1 MQKQLTDKQIWRI
14 WINEYNLLVRSGFSH
29 AEAVLKADALAATKR
44 AQTREAADNTNAT
57 YWCQSIG
64 RRVTVPEDE
73 E

>member
-29 AEAVLKADALAATKR
+29 AEAVLKADALTATKR
-44 AQTREAADNTNAT
+44 AQTRRAADIAT
-57 YWCQSIG
+57 YQSQNIG